1 MRILV
6 IDDDPEIRELL
17 KQLLGPLGH
26 EIDLAV
32 DGQDGM
38 RRYQDRT
45 PDLVITDLY
54 MPNQE
59 GVETII
65 QLRKRCP
72 GVRIIAMSGRFAE
85 GAMLSVARRAG
96 AAVLLQK
103 PFLPDE
109 LRRAVDVFLPVVGC
123 AFANS

>member
-6 IDDDPEIRELL
+6 IDDDPEIREML
-17 KQLLGPLGH
+17 KQLLTPLGH

-38 RRYQDRT
+38 RKYQERI

-72 GVRIIAMSGRFAE
+72 GARIIAMSGRFAE

-123 AFANS
+123 A